1 MESRQEILFESYA
14 KTLSIEALTMLDMV
28 RKVIFPAVIGYVKE
42 LSETALAIK
51 SAGIDADVSTET
63 ELVKKLSALLS
74 AAGRHSEN
82 LTAALLKARS
92 LGEGEIA
99 ANCYR
104 DDVIP
109 AMQLLRSDVDLMEE
123 LTAKKHWPLPTYTDL
138 LYSVN

>member
-1 MESRQEILFESYA
+1 M
-14 KTLSIEALTMLDMV
+14 K
-28 RKVIFPAVIGYVKE
+28 KVNR
-42 LSETALAIK
+42 LTALLIALVMLL
-51 SAGIDADVSTET
+51 SLCGAAEPVEPEASPAPSEETVEDVSTET